1 MATGLPI
8 ADKKKPPPPSKHATE
23 GKHSDELEAEGG
35 GVGEDV
41 DEEVGSPVE
50 AKIQRQEGF
59 FKGFTVEVKLN
70 ILSSNINYSEL
81 SFLEQN
87 VIFFPLRN
95 LYQVFPL
102 PPQVTHFLIPV
113 VALHTMA
120 SRSTEPTRTVAFTV
134 VLQTPTLLAVA
145 L

>member
-1 MATGLPI
+1 M
-8 ADKKKPPPPSKHATE
+8 
-23 GKHSDELEAEGG
+23 
-35 GVGEDV
+35 
-41 DEEVGSPVE
+41 
-50 AKIQRQEGF
+50 
-59 FKGFTVEVKLN
+59 KLN
-70 ILSSNINYSEL
+70 IFSSNINYSGL